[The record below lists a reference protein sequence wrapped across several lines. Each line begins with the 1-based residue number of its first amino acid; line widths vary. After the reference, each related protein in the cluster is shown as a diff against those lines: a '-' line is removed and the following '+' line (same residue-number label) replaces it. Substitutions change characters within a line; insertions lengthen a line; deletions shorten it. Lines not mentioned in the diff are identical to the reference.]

1 MTSESD
7 RSRIEPI
14 VDAPPAANAAA
25 RELRTAVDA
34 ALRTAFEAFTA
45 GYRDYLEQQ
54 AESAMNPAEER
65 RFRDAGRRMERQAP
79 DWTDGFLKNI
89 DARLVGGRDL
99 GDADRS
105 ESGARARD
113 AVAMARILLVAEQL
127 HQKRITELD
136 ARLNRI
142 RLNLYVPIHATAL
155 APTGL
160 CQALQATAES
170 QRWPS
175 ELRQSLYEQ
184 FDRHF
189 LAGIDSVYGQLMDA
203 VKGIGT
209 PPDRRAVAAADNA
222 APADGAGEAPAGKR
236 RSAEIRTPTDTTSI
250 DPATEAMLRRCA
262 LETDGEGYT
271 DGLLAADLL
280 ALMDDKPLPGLSQD
294 KHWVPLQRMSLAG
307 HFLNEIIADPMVP
320 ADLQAQH
327 LSLIHI

>member
-160 CQALQATAES
+160 CQALQATI
-170 QRWPS
+170 R
-175 ELRQSLYEQ
+175 
-184 FDRHF
+184 
-189 LAGIDSVYGQLMDA
+189 
-203 VKGIGT
+203 
-209 PPDRRAVAAADNA
+209 AAAA
-222 APADGAGEAPAGKR
+222 ATR
-236 RSAEIRTPTDTTSI
+236 R
-250 DPATEAMLRRCA
+250 PATGRKAHHVSGIPSQPRA
-262 LETDGEGYT
+262 AEGSRSRNSS
-271 DGLLAADLL
+271 GRPSNSPRKAPIRA
-280 ALMDDKPLPGLSQD
+280 
-294 KHWVPLQRMSLAG
+294 
-307 HFLNEIIADPMVP
+307 
-320 ADLQAQH
+320 
-327 LSLIHI
+327 